1 MRVKCEARVDSS
13 FTPGHKVNVF
23 IYQNPD
29 LIASP
34 SSGPDIAATWRCY
47 QVPRLSSFSAS
58 KERKLGNNG
67 GFPL

>member
-34 SSGPDIAATWRCY
+34 SSGYCPVRYLAM
-47 QVPRLSSFSAS
+47 LSGAS
-58 KERKLGNNG
+58 TVFFL
-67 GFPL
+67 